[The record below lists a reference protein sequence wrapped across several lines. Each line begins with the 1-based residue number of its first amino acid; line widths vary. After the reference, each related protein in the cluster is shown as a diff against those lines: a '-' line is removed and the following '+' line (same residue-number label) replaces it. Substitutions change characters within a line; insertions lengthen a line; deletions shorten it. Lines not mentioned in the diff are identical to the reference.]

1 MSSTELY
8 ELTLALKIVLWVEA
22 IVYLGLG
29 IFEIFDD
36 FFRKLPPWTKLNGK
50 LNAYLFMED
59 RMQHKFHAIVCF
71 FLGFIALNGIIEG
84 AVTRFEIELLF
95 IGLALVMMLLWMIM
109 PPGKV
114 GIAMFLTKPETYL
127 SITMFLL
134 FSDLIRVEIFIICI
148 LFNVWGIAVF
158 IFNTRKLIIP
168 YTYKRFRADVIEA
181 GIPENKI
188 KAWDKIE
195 GYQEDDVEVEGAT

>member
-1 MSSTELY
+1 MTSTELF

-36 FFRKLPPWTKLNGK
+36 FFRKLPSWIKPNGK

-59 RMQHKFHAIVCF
+59 KMQHKFHAIVCF

-95 IGLALVMMLLWMIM
+95 VGLALIMMLLWMIL
-109 PPGKV
+109 PPGKMA
-114 GIAMFLTKPETYL
+114 IAMFLSKPETYL
-127 SITMFLL
+127 IIVMFLL
-134 FSDLIRVEIFIICI
+134 FSDLIRTQVFVICI
-148 LFNVWGIAVF
+148 LFIVWGISVF
-158 IFNTRKLIIP
+158 IFNTRKLMNP
-168 YTYKRFRADVIEA
+168 YNYKRFRDDTVKA
-181 GIPENKI
+181 GISEDRI
-188 KAWDKIE
+188 KVWDKMI
-195 GYQEDDVEVEGAT
+195 GYKEN

>member
-1 MSSTELY
+1 MTSTELF

-36 FFRKLPPWTKLNGK
+36 FFRKLPSWTKLNGK

-59 RMQHKFHAIVCF
+59 KMQHKFHAIVCF

-95 IGLALVMMLLWMIM
+95 IGLALIMMLLWMIM
-109 PPGKV
+109 PPGKR
-114 GIAMFLTKPETYL
+114 E
-127 SITMFLL
+127 
-134 FSDLIRVEIFIICI
+134 
-148 LFNVWGIAVF
+148 
-158 IFNTRKLIIP
+158 
-168 YTYKRFRADVIEA
+168 
-181 GIPENKI
+181 
-188 KAWDKIE
+188 
-195 GYQEDDVEVEGAT
+195 